1 MYDTLYKPNF
11 RSEILKKY
19 VPFVLSFLLLAA
31 CEETNNSAT
40 AEPDTAAD
48 TESSEVDSESSEVDT
63 TNSPSKEESGS
74 SQPAE
79 DSATTEDFQS
89 IIPSNWDVD
98 IPTDFPVSEG
108 SYLTAITTT
117 DNNVI
122 TINFYETPSK
132 MAINDKTIEQDG
144 TYIGQ
149 LTITKYDSK
158 DLASEE
164 IDQTVFDSGQA
175 VDLGY
180 GITGYQDAGAGSLF
194 TSWNEGRWAII
205 ARSLT
210 EKAEESLA
218 TAKETVEFLETNMLP
233 VPKDYGT
240 LHVDAEQTGTMAKWQ
255 KENYLFAM
263 TDFGEQTLPWM
274 VKFK

>member
-1 MYDTLYKPNF
+1 
-11 RSEILKKY
+11 
-19 VPFVLSFLLLAA
+19 
-31 CEETNNSAT
+31 
-40 AEPDTAAD
+40 
-48 TESSEVDSESSEVDT
+48 
-63 TNSPSKEESGS
+63 
-74 SQPAE
+74 
-79 DSATTEDFQS
+79 
-89 IIPSNWDVD
+89 
-98 IPTDFPVSEG
+98 TDFPVTKG
-108 SYLTAITTT
+108 SYLTAITST
-117 DNNVI
+117 DNDVL
-122 TINFYETPSK
+122 TFNFYETPSK
-132 MAINDKTIEQDG
+132 LAINDKTIEQEG

-149 LTITKYDSK
+149 LTITEYNTKE
-158 DLASEE
+158 LASEE

-210 EKAEESLA
+210 EKAEESLN

-255 KENYLFAM
+255 KENYLYTM
-263 TDFGEQTLPWM
+263 TDFGEDTLRWI

>member
-1 MYDTLYKPNF
+1 M
-11 RSEILKKY
+11 KKY
-19 VPFVLSFLLLAA
+19 VPFVLSIFLLAA
-31 CEETNNSAT
+31 CEETNKSTT
-40 AEPDTAAD
+40 ADPDTAAD
-48 TESSEVDSESSEVDT
+48 SKSSEIDT
-63 TNSPSKEESGS
+63 TNSPSKEEPGT
-74 SQPAE
+74 SQPE
-79 DSATTEDFQS
+79 EVSATTEDFQS
-89 IIPSNWDVD
+89 IIPSEWDVE
-98 IPTDFPVSEG
+98 IPADFPVSKG

-117 DNNVI
+117 DDDVL
-122 TINFYETPSK
+122 TFNFYETPSK
-132 MAINDKTIEQDG
+132 LALNDKNIEQDG

-149 LTITKYDSK
+149 LTITKYGSK
-158 DLASEE
+158 ELAGKE
-164 IDQTVFDSGQA
+164 IDQTVFDSGQT

-210 EKAEESLA
+210 EKAEESLT

-233 VPKDYGT
+233 IPKDYGY
-240 LHVDAEQTGTMAKWQ
+240 LHVDAEQSGTMAKWQ

>member
-1 MYDTLYKPNF
+1 M
-11 RSEILKKY
+11 KKY
-19 VPFVLSFLLLAA
+19 VPFILSLFLLAA

-40 AEPDTAAD
+40 ADPDTAED
-48 TESSEVDSESSEVDT
+48 SKSSEAET
-63 TNSPSKEESGS
+63 TNSPSKEEPDS
-74 SQPAE
+74 SQSE
-79 DSATTEDFQS
+79 EEVSATTEDFQRM
-89 IIPSNWDVD
+89 IPSNWNVEM
-98 IPTDFPVSEG
+98 PTDFPVTKG
-108 SYLTAITTT
+108 SYLTAITST
-117 DNNVI
+117 DNDVL
-122 TINFYETPSK
+122 TFNFYETPSK
-132 MAINDKTIEQDG
+132 LAINDKTIEQEG

-149 LTITKYDSK
+149 LTITEYNTKE
-158 DLASEE
+158 LASEE

-210 EKAEESLA
+210 EKAEESLN

-255 KENYLFAM
+255 KENYLYTM
-263 TDFGEQTLPWM
+263 TDFGEDTLRWI

>member
-1 MYDTLYKPNF
+1 MYDTLYKPNL

-48 TESSEVDSESSEVDT
+48 TKSSEVDT

-79 DSATTEDFQS
+79 DSAMTEDFQS
-89 IIPSNWDVD
+89 VIPSNWDVD
-98 IPTDFPVSEG
+98 IPTDFPVSKG

-117 DNNVI
+117 DSNAI
-122 TINFYETPSK
+122 TLNFYETSSK
-132 MAINDKTIEQDG
+132 MSVNDKAIKQDG

-218 TAKETVEFLETNMLP
+218 TAKETVKFLETNMLP
-233 VPKDYGT
+233 VPKDYGN

>member
-1 MYDTLYKPNF
+1 MYDILYKPNL
-11 RSEILKKY
+11 RSETLKKY
-19 VPFVLSFLLLAA
+19 VPFVLSIFLLAA
-31 CEETNNSAT
+31 CDETNNSVT
-40 AEPDTAAD
+40 AKPNPEAD
-48 TESSEVDSESSEVDT
+48 TKTSEVDT

-79 DSATTEDFQS
+79 VSATTEDFQI
-89 IIPSNWDVD
+89 IIPSNWDVKL
-98 IPTDFPVSEG
+98 PTDFPVSKG

-117 DNNVI
+117 NNNVI
-122 TINFYETPSK
+122 TFNFYETPTK
-132 MAINDKTIEQDG
+132 IAINDKTIKQNG
-144 TYIGQ
+144 TYMGQ

-158 DLASEE
+158 ELASEE
-164 IDQTVFDSGQA
+164 IDQTVFNSGQA

-194 TSWNEGRWAII
+194 TSWNEGRWSII

-218 TAKETVEFLETNMLP
+218 TAKETFEFLETNMLP
-233 VPKDYGT
+233 VPKDYGY
-240 LHVDAEQTGTMAKWQ
+240 LHIDAEQTGTMAKWQ
-255 KENYLFAM
+255 KENYLYAM

>member
-1 MYDTLYKPNF
+1 MYDTLYKSNI
-11 RSEILKKY
+11 RSENLKKY
-19 VPFVLSFLLLAA
+19 MPFVLSLFLLAA

-40 AEPDTAAD
+40 ADPDSAT
-48 TESSEVDSESSEVDT
+48 DSKSSEVDT
-63 TNSPSKEESGS
+63 TNTPNKEEADSN
-74 SQPAE
+74 QPAE
-79 DSATTEDFQS
+79 DTSTTEDFQS
-89 IIPSNWDVD
+89 IIPNDWDID
-98 IPTDFPVSEG
+98 MPTDFPVSEG
-108 SYLTAITTT
+108 SFLTAITKT
-117 DNNVI
+117 DNDVI
-122 TINFYETPSK
+122 TFNFYETSEK
-132 MAINDKTIEQDG
+132 LAINDKAIEQDG

-149 LTITKYDSK
+149 VTITKYDSK
-158 DLASEE
+158 ELAGEE

-194 TSWNEGRWAII
+194 TSWNEGRWAMI

-218 TAKETVEFLETNMLP
+218 LAKETVEFLETNMLP
-233 VPKDYGT
+233 VPKDYGY

-255 KENYLFAM
+255 KEEYLFAM
-263 TDFGEQTLPWM
+263 TDFGEQSLPWI

>member
-1 MYDTLYKPNF
+1 MYDNLYKPNL

-19 VPFVLSFLLLAA
+19 VPFILSIFLLAA
-31 CEETNNSAT
+31 CEETNNSTTADQDSAT
-40 AEPDTAAD
+40 DTK
-48 TESSEVDSESSEVDT
+48 SSEVDT
-63 TNSPSKEESGS
+63 TNSPSKDESGS
-74 SQPAE
+74 SQPTE
-79 DSATTEDFQS
+79 VSSTTEDFQS

-98 IPTDFPVSEG
+98 IPTDFPVSKG

-117 DNNVI
+117 DSDTI
-122 TINFYETPSK
+122 TLNFYETPSK
-132 MAINDKTIEQDG
+132 MAINDKAIKQDG

-149 LTITKYDSK
+149 LTITNYDSK
-158 DLASEE
+158 DLASDE

-180 GITGYQDAGAGSLF
+180 GITGYQDAGAGSQF

-210 EKAEESLA
+210 EKAEESLL
-218 TAKETVEFLETNMLP
+218 TAKDTVEFLETNMLP
-233 VPKDYGT
+233 VPKDYGY

-255 KENYLFAM
+255 KENYLYTM
-263 TDFGEQTLPWM
+263 TDFGEDTLPWI